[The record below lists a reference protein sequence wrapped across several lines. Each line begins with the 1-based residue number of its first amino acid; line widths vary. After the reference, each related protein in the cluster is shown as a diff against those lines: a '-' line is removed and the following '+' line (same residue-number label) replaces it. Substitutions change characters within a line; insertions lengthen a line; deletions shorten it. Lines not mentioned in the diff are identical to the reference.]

1 MLGKGYNYAGFFIFQ
16 NTPTFQFLMDFRGV
30 MAISTRIP
38 VFLHLVPSTIFSADI
53 YGHDSH
59 TVNEYRKVYFE
70 NALSVLRHCFLFVIT
85 RSYKGN
91 VTCPWCQGF
100 LVTAVTSAPSGELVR
115 LGSWTIP
122 YGETSSQYLHCAGL
136 QDTVTHT
143 QHSSPRSHGGDKMSA
158 VHENMNR

>member
-1 MLGKGYNYAGFFIFQ
+1 
-16 NTPTFQFLMDFRGV
+16 MDFRGV

-136 QDTVTHT
+136 QDTITHT
-143 QHSSPRSHGGDKMSA
+143 QHSSPRSHGRDKMSA
-158 VHENMNR
+158 VHET